1 MKLTILYDNETQ
13 RDDLVADWGFSAI
26 LEIDGAPRILFD
38 TGGSGAVLLGNMQ
51 RLGFSPGDL
60 EAIFVSHAHFDHT
73 GGLSAVLD
81 ANPDVTVFAPP
92 SFRGVRR
99 AREVAY
105 LPEPRELWPGV
116 WSTGELGGIEQSV
129 VVRTGGGVAVVVGC
143 AHPGLKAIL
152 EVASRIGRPRAVV
165 GGFHGFSDLDLLD
178 GMERICPTHCTR
190 QKEKILARF
199 PDEAVPGGVG
209 LVLDLDF

>member
-1 MKLTILYDNETQ
+1 MRVTILYDNETQ
-13 RDDLVADWGFSAI
+13 RDDLVADWGFSAL

-51 RLGFSPGDL
+51 RLGLSPGEF
-60 EAIFVSHAHFDHT
+60 EAVFISHGHFDHT

-81 ANPDVTVFAPP
+81 ANPNVCVFAPP

-99 AREVAY
+99 AREFVH
-105 LPEPRELWPGV
+105 LPEQREIWPGV
-116 WSTGELGGIEQSV
+116 CSTGELGGIEQSL

-152 EVASRIGRPRAVV
+152 AVASRIGRPRAVI
-165 GGFHGFSDLDLLD
+165 GGLHDFADLDLLE

-190 QKEKILARF
+190 RKEAILARF
-199 PDEAVPGGVG
+199 PDRAVPGGVG
-209 LVLDLDF
+209 LVLDL